1 MVKNIVKKGIQA
13 LTLKQSNIFTAAS
26 FIVATTIFGQI
37 LGILKYRLLVAI
49 FGASSD
55 LGVFLAAFRVPDFLF
70 QIFITGALSTSFIPL
85 FSEFLSQNRKD
96 EANKFTSAI
105 LTYGVLIFLVIS
117 VVIVAFAYPLSKMI
131 APGFSENELRLMAN
145 LMMIIQISQV
155 FFVVGTVFSGML
167 QSYQHFLVPGI
178 ASALYNLG
186 IIIGIVVLSGFLNLG
201 IYGATIGV
209 VIGAFFFFVVQL
221 PLLRGTGFKYRFS
234 LHRDEAVRKIAIL
247 MVPRSLTLLVAQI
260 AITANV
266 FFASF
271 TTSRGL
277 VILELAQTLMLA
289 PVLLFGQSIAQA
301 TFPSLSLKSKEPK
314 EFVSIFVS
322 SLNQIMYLTL
332 PVSALLIVLR
342 IPVVRLFF
350 GASRFDWDATVATG
364 MTLALLGI
372 SIAAQGAI
380 YLFSRAFFAL
390 KDSQTPFFITL
401 FSVIINICL
410 SYYFILYLKLP
421 VYYLGVSYTIGSL
434 ISFILLLITLNAK
447 VMLPKLEIVIATLK
461 ILVATLVMG
470 VALYIPIKLLDQL
483 VFDTTR
489 TINLLILTGIAS
501 VTGIAAY
508 IFFTWLLDIKEAYYI
523 IAVFKQFKNRNRFI
537 KQIGEL
543 LEGPKLIP

>member
-1 MVKNIVKKGIQA
+1 MVNDLVKKGIKA
-13 LTLKQSNIFTAAS
+13 LTLKQSNIFTAAF

-37 LGILKYRLLVAI
+37 LGLLKYRLLVSF

-70 QIFITGALSTSFIPL
+70 QIFIAGALSTSFIPL
-85 FSEFLSQNRKD
+85 FSDFISQDKKN
-96 EANKFTSAI
+96 EANKFTSAV
-105 LTYGVLIFLVIS
+105 LTYGVAVFAVIS
-117 VVIVAFAYPLSKMI
+117 LVVIVFAYPLSK
-131 APGFSENELRLMAN
+131 AVVPGFSERELTLMSN
-145 LMMIIQISQV
+145 LMIIIQLSQI

-167 QSYQHFLVPGI
+167 QSYQHFLIPGL

-186 IIIGIVVLSGFLNLG
+186 IIIGLTVLSGVFHLG
-201 IYGATIGV
+201 IYGATLGV
-209 VIGAFFFFVVQL
+209 VVGAFFFFAVQV
-221 PLLRGTGFKYRFS
+221 PLLKGTGFHFKINFERT
-234 LHRDEAVRKIAIL
+234 EAVRKIVIF
-247 MVPRSLTLLVAQI
+247 MVPRSLTLLVSQI

-271 TTSRGL
+271 TTTRGL

-289 PVLLFGQSIAQA
+289 PVILFGQSIAQA
-301 TFPSLSLKSKEPK
+301 TFPSLSIKSKEQN

-364 MTLALLGI
+364 FTLALLGV
-372 SIAAQGAI
+372 SIAAQSAI
-380 YLFSRAFFAL
+380 YLCARAFFAL

-401 FSVIINICL
+401 FSVVINIAL
-410 SYYFILYLKLP
+410 SYYFILVLQLP
-421 VYYLGVSYTIGSL
+421 VYSLGIAYSVGSI
-434 ISFILLLITLNAK
+434 ISFVLLLITLNAK
-447 VMLPKLEIVIATLK
+447 ITLPKLEIAISTMK
-461 ILVATLVMG
+461 ILTATLVMG

-489 TINLLILTGIAS
+489 TVNLLLLTGIAS
-501 VTGIAAY
+501 VTGLIAY

-523 IAVFKQFKNRNRFI
+523 LEIVKRFKDRDKI
-537 KQIGEL
+537 MKQISEL
-543 LEGPKLIP
+543 LDGSKVNP